1 MAVLEHFYPSTL
13 SGRDHSVKR
22 IDADHPKC
30 ATYADTALTH
40 DDISDDNVKL
50 LVQTASRAGM
60 QILLPAAF
68 LYSTIDSINYI
79 FSDAYEGWSQADLR
93 TLLTGQRK
101 LYRIAR
107 EVVFPALFDGRRDI
121 ASNCHQPALC
131 HNVRQSIIK
140 EVEIDALGL
149 LSPFVV
155 LDPSDDLAELCA
167 PCRKVLKESYQ
178 AGRAKAWE
186 ELPEQFGLPRW
197 AELRKARDDALADTY

>member
-1 MAVLEHFYPSTL
+1 M
-13 SGRDHSVKR
+13 KR
-22 IDADHPKC
+22 MDADHSKC
-30 ATYADTALTH
+30 ATYADTVLTH
-40 DDISDDNVKL
+40 VHINDDNVEL
-50 LVQTASRAGM
+50 LVQTASQAGM

-68 LYSTIDSINYI
+68 LYSSFDSIDCI
-79 FSDAYEGWSQADLR
+79 FSDAYKGWSQADLR

-107 EVVFPALFDGRRDI
+107 EVVFPALFGGRRDI

-131 HNVRQSIIK
+131 HLVRQSIIE
-140 EVEIDALGL
+140 EVEIDNLGL
-149 LSPFVV
+149 LSPFAV
-155 LDPSDDLAELCA
+155 LDASDGLAELCA

-186 ELPEQFGLPRW
+186 ELPEQFGLPSW